1 MATKAKKGEI
11 ETKLAQ
17 TKREL
22 EDCRADLNRIK
33 KVNRYLNA
41 SLKGDPRTGDKS
53 LLHEYAQAAHAYKAA
68 IERNMEKVRKGVL
81 TFNAA
86 RTRLL
91 EAELALLRSGY
102 EFKGEKP

>member
-1 MATKAKKGEI
+1 MADKISKTEL

-17 TKREL
+17 TKRAL
-22 EDCRADLNRIK
+22 EDCRADLDRIK

-41 SLKGDPRTGDKS
+41 SLKGDRRTGDPV
-53 LLHEYAQAAHAYKAA
+53 LLHEYAQAAHLYKAA
-68 IERNMEKVRKGVL
+68 IERNMEKVRKGIV

-91 EAELALLRSGY
+91 EAELALLKSGY
-102 EFKGEKP
+102 EFKGERQ